1 LKTHGAAFVLGVIG
15 LVLVLYV
22 VTHFVFHGSS
32 AKSS

>member
-1 LKTHGAAFVLGVIG
+1 VLGVIG